1 MVLEAMGGDGDNDKE
16 KEEKIIHNISKCVVI
31 DKYTDE

>member
-1 MVLEAMGGDGDNDKE
+1 MGNDDD

-31 DKYTDE
+31 DKYIDEK